1 MLGLLLLSVVDE
13 FAVDRINICRG
24 GRGGGGG
31 GGKRWRPLVKRN
43 VWKTLQEHLM
53 VTFCGNVMITFL

>member
-1 MLGLLLLSVVDE
+1 MDE

-24 GRGGGGG
+24 GGGGGEGGGG

-43 VWKTLQEHLM
+43 VLKTLQEHLM
-53 VTFCGNVMITFL
+53 VTFCGNVMITF